1 MTAEAVD
8 RALDRIRPY
17 LLRDGGDIELVGVA
31 DNRARVRLVG
41 SCAGC
46 PSAHI
51 TLYYGV
57 EAFLKEEVPG
67 LEGITV
73 IGLDMERSPRA
84 RAAGA

>member
-1 MTAEAVD
+1 MTEAVD

-17 LLRDGGDIELVGVA
+17 LLRDGGNIELLGVS

-57 EAFLKEEVPG
+57 ETFLREEVPG

-73 IGLDMERSPRA
+73 IGLDPDRGSTQRA
-84 RAAGA
+84 SGC